1 MARHSN
7 ATPHSA
13 TSHNQTLNQQPLA
26 EQTSATR
33 NKTRHV
39 IDASLKRRAR
49 RLISN
54 SSIPKQ
60 TRSLILYALQIKD
73 PHLSQLVRRVES
85 GEITIDRLYPE

>member
-7 ATPHSA
+7 ATPRSA
-13 TSHNQTLNQQPLA
+13 TSHNQTSDSN
-26 EQTSATR
+26 
-33 NKTRHV
+33 NKRPRV

-60 TRSLILYALQIKD
+60 TRNLILYALQIKD
-73 PHLSQLVRRVES
+73 PQLAQVVRRVES
-85 GEITIDRLYPE
+85 GETTIDHLHAE

>member
-7 ATPHSA
+7 ATPRST
-13 TSHNQTLNQQPLA
+13 TSHNQTSDSN
-26 EQTSATR
+26 
-33 NKTRHV
+33 NKRPRV

>member
-7 ATPHSA
+7 ATPRPA
-13 TSHNQTLNQQPLA
+13 TSHNQT
-26 EQTSATR
+26 SDSI
-33 NKTRHV
+33 NKPPQL

-60 TRSLILYALQIKD
+60 TRNLILYALQIKD
-73 PHLSQLVRRVES
+73 PYLAQVVRRVES
-85 GEITIDRLYPE
+85 GEMTIDRVQVD